1 MARKEKIGIVASN
14 KMNKTI
20 VIIVEDRYA
29 HPMYNKTLKKT
40 NRFMAHDEL
49 NECEIGDKVIISET
63 RPLSR
68 KKRWTVKQILT
79 KTQIHHF

>member
-1 MARKEKIGIVASN
+1 MSTKEKIGIVASN
-14 KMNKTI
+14 KMDKTI
-20 VIIVEDRYA
+20 VIVVEDRYS

-40 NRFMAHDEL
+40 NRFMAHDEK
-49 NECEIGDKVIISET
+49 NECAIGDKVIIQEV

-79 KTQIHHF
+79 KTKISN

>member
-1 MARKEKIGIVASN
+1 MSAKEKIGIVASN
-14 KMNKTI
+14 KMDKTI
-20 VIIVEDRYA
+20 VIVVEDRYS

-40 NRFMAHDEL
+40 NRFMAHDEK
-49 NECEIGDKVIISET
+49 NECAIGDKVIIQEV

-79 KTQIHHF
+79 KTKISN

>member
-1 MARKEKIGIVASN
+1 MTRKEKTGIVASN

-79 KTQIHHF
+79 KTQISN